1 MNNASKENISVYK
14 KFSSL
19 ATMYTR
25 KTAFHYE
32 EEVWTF
38 SDVQNFV
45 NKVANYFKKQ
55 GYKKGDC
62 VGLIL
67 ENCPDYP
74 CIWLGLSKLGVATAL
89 INTNLVKHSL
99 AHCIK
104 VANCKAVIFGSNFR
118 QAVEDVVS
126 ELDNLVLYDYNRDGI
141 GCMKHTNLKFEISN
155 SSGADFPVYDN
166 IAGNDV
172 LLYIYTSGTTGL
184 PKAAVVTNA
193 RYLTFLCFV
202 QAVLSKIDELII
214 YSPMPLY
221 HASGSS
227 GSVSLTLTGGATTV
241 LKKKFSAT
249 SYWKDCAKYKCNMA
263 QYIGEMCRYILSTPY
278 DETIKHNVKY
288 IIGNGLQ
295 QSIWKT
301 YVEKFKIEK
310 VYEFYGAT
318 EGNIQLVN
326 VDNKIGSV
334 GCIPFWLRSFTPI
347 FLVKYDKATGEAIR
361 DSNGRCIKCDTN
373 EAGLIIGKIDTK
385 VAVNR
390 FTGYLGSEAN
400 QNKVLSDV
408 FEVGDQ
414 YFNSGDV
421 LFSDELGYFYFKDRL
436 GDTFR
441 WKGENVST
449 VEVEDV
455 LYKVA
460 NFSQISVYGVEIPGT
475 EGRIGMAAIVTNNN
489 SLVNLA
495 KDLKA
500 NLPSY
505 AVPAFIRIVDSIP
518 ITATFK
524 LKKMELQKEGFNV
537 NAIKD
542 KIYVLK
548 SDEYILLTEEIYND
562 IINHK
567 LRL

>member
-14 KFSSL
+14 KFSNVA
-19 ATMYTR
+19 ATYTQ
-25 KTAFHYE
+25 KTAFLYE

-38 SDVQNFV
+38 SDVQHFV
-45 NKVANYFKKQ
+45 NKVANYFKTQ

-99 AHCIK
+99 VHCVR

-118 QAVEDVVS
+118 QAVEDVES
-126 ELDNLVLYDYNRDGI
+126 ELDLVLYEYNRDDI
-141 GCMKHTNLKFEISN
+141 GYMKHINLKFEISN
-155 SSGADFPVYDN
+155 SSAADFPVYDN
-166 IAGNDV
+166 IEGNDV

-184 PKAAVVTNA
+184 PKAAVVTNG

-202 QAVLSKIDELII
+202 QAVVPKIEELII
-214 YSPMPLY
+214 YCPMPLY

-227 GSVSLTLTGGATTV
+227 GAVSLTLTAGATTV

-249 SYWKDCAKYKCNMA
+249 NYWKDCVKYKCNMA
-263 QYIGEMCRYILSTPY
+263 QYIGEMCRYILSAPY
-278 DETIKHNVKY
+278 DETTKHNVKY

-295 QSIWKT
+295 RSIWKT
-301 YVEKFKIEK
+301 YVEKFKIER

-318 EGNIQLVN
+318 EGNIQIIN

-334 GCIPFWLRSFTPI
+334 GCIPFWLKRLIPI
-347 FLVKYDKATGEAIR
+347 FLVKYDEATGEPVR

-373 EAGLIIGKIDTK
+373 EAGLIIGKIGTK

-390 FTGYLGSEAN
+390 FTGYLDSEAN
-400 QNKVLSDV
+400 QKKVLSDV

-421 LFSDELGYFYFKDRL
+421 LFSDELGYLYFKDRL

-505 AVPAFIRIVDSIP
+505 AVPGFIRVVDSIP

-537 NAIKD
+537 NVIKD
-542 KIYVLK
+542 KIYVLQ
-548 SDEYILLTEEIYND
+548 SDEYILLTEAIYND
-562 IINHK
+562 VISHK